1 MARACEPKLA
11 PTMLELQR
19 GTLKGMSRP
28 TTAMVLA
35 AGLGK
40 RMRPLTD
47 VAPKPLIRLG
57 GRALIDRVLDRLA
70 LAGIEHAVVNVHYM
84 AEAIERHLAGRTT
97 PRITISD
104 ERDALLDTGGG
115 LVRALPLL
123 GTQPFFIHNSD
134 SIWLEGPHSN
144 LDALIETWDPN
155 RMDSL
160 LLLAA
165 SARSLGYE
173 GSGDFTMA
181 ADGRLSRR
189 APGGVAPFVFAGVS
203 IAHPRFVQSPR
214 DEPFSLNV
222 LWNKAIAAGR
232 LYGVRLDGFWM
243 HVGTPEAV
251 TEAESALLHGEPR
264 PV

>member
-1 MARACEPKLA
+1 
-11 PTMLELQR
+11 
-19 GTLKGMSRP
+19 MSRP

-47 VAPKPLIRLG
+47 VVPKPMVRLG
-57 GRALIDRVLDRLA
+57 GRTLIDHVLDRLA
-70 LAGIEHAVVNVHYM
+70 AAGIERAIVNVHYK
-84 AEAIERHLAGRTT
+84 ADALEHHLAGRTS
-97 PRITISD
+97 PEIIISN

-123 GTQPFFIHNSD
+123 GPEPFLIHNSD
-134 SIWLEGPHSN
+134 SVWLEGPHAN
-144 LDALIETWDPN
+144 LDTLIETWDPD

-173 GSGDFTMA
+173 GPGDFSMA

-189 APGGVAPFVFAGVS
+189 APGSIAPFVYAGVS
-203 IAHPRFVQSPR
+203 IAHPRLFEGAR
-214 DEPFSLNV
+214 EEFFSLNV
-222 LWNKAIAAGR
+222 LWNKAIARGR

-243 HVGTPEAV
+243 HVGTPEAL
-251 TEAESALLHGEPR
+251 TEAESVLTHGGLR
-264 PV
+264 PA